1 MIHIKGQV
9 SFWLKSAAYDW
20 LVTKQLFEKKSYAH
34 SLFFAHLVL
43 EKQLKALFVKKNRET
58 APYKHNLVMLAEKC
72 RLRLSEDQEKLL
84 EEVSD
89 FNLEARYPDYKFSF
103 KKKCTMAFTRRYLTE
118 IEVFLKWLK
127 KEHLLKK

>member
-1 MIHIKGQV
+1 
-9 SFWLKSAAYDW
+9 
-20 LVTKQLFEKKSYAH
+20 
-34 SLFFAHLVL
+34 
-43 EKQLKALFVKKNRET
+43 
-58 APYKHNLVMLAEKC
+58 MLAEKC
-72 RLRLSEDQEKLL
+72 SLHLSEDQEKFL

-103 KKKCTMAFTRRYLTE
+103 NKKCTATFTRRYLTE

>member
-1 MIHIKGQV
+1 MIHIKEQV

-43 EKQLKALFVKKNRET
+43 EKQLKALFVKKNGEI
-58 APYKHNLVMLAEKC
+58 AQYKHNLVMLAEKC
-72 RLRLSEDQEKLL
+72 RLSLSEDQEKLL

-103 KKKCTMAFTRRYLTE
+103 KKKCTVAFTRR
-118 IEVFLKWLK
+118 
-127 KEHLLKK
+127 

>member
-1 MIHIKGQV
+1 VNHINEQV

-20 LVTKQLFEKKSYAH
+20 RVSKQLFEKKSYAH

-43 EKQLKALFVKKNRET
+43 EKHLKACFVKKNRET
-58 APYKHNLVMLAEKC
+58 APYKHNLVLLAEKC
-72 RLRLSEDQEKLL
+72 KLSLSEDQEKLL

-103 KKKCTMAFTRRYLTE
+103 KKKCTAAFTRRYLTE
-118 IEVFLKWLK
+118 IGVFLKWLK